1 MLREN
6 GKFLYVITGSHY
18 DFASHVAS
26 YAIGEDWKDLF
37 DIVIFFARKPSF
49 FLEKRPFW
57 RLDGPVEVE
66 SFQGWEDLETGEC
79 YSQGNWKDLNE
90 FFEYC
95 TEWEP
100 STSLYFGDNV
110 LQDVLAPKKFT
121 STIDSILVSEEML
134 AEGMVGI
141 DHLDHPDKDLLTSD
155 LWGSYFYYARN
166 PTNSRVAAAVNFRN
180 LSASVTGSSSTC
192 GGGGAR
198 PSSSSLKRVSSMK
211 SASDFTEADKGGA
224 TSTTTMA
231 VTQETIQSPPG
242 PKRINTMWGT
252 QVRDHARMCIPD
264 LNVLIDYP
272 IDFRFP
278 AFGWTKRGEL
288 TSSGFFPADPVSL
301 HHGESAASIGGRGRR
316 FSGKRPI

>member
-1 MLREN
+1 
-6 GKFLYVITGSHY
+6 
-18 DFASHVAS
+18 
-26 YAIGEDWKDLF
+26 
-37 DIVIFFARKPSF
+37 
-49 FLEKRPFW
+49 
-57 RLDGPVEVE
+57 
-66 SFQGWEDLETGEC
+66 
-79 YSQGNWKDLNE
+79 
-90 FFEYC
+90 
-95 TEWEP
+95 
-100 STSLYFGDNV
+100 
-110 LQDVLAPKKFT
+110 
-121 STIDSILVSEEML
+121 
-134 AEGMVGI
+134 MVGI

-211 SASDFTEADKGGA
+211 SASDFTEVDKGGA

-316 FSGKRPI
+316 FSGKRPIWIRKNLLLLIVLWYCVGKKKYTTNSQIMLCRSVSGHFDGRRVLWCFGSVGTMVVVVELFALTLEKKRRNIYNIGICRFFLILQSMYYN